1 MDWMTW
7 YNGLEKPDWTPSP
20 STIGLIWQIIYPII
34 VITFGFVFAPLFVW
48 LVHHFGN
55 TALWAAPPSLVAAF
69 AIFRSRLVDED
80 ISDAEYYRRK
90 ALKRCAD

>member
-1 MDWMTW
+1 M
-7 YNGLEKPDWTPSP
+7 
-20 STIGLIWQIIYPII
+20 IIDRLPGWLKALAASLW
-34 VITFGFVFAPLFVW
+34 VAFVFAPLFVW